1 MSPIRNT
8 YTIPFDPVGNSEGE
22 FATAKESF
30 KCQRFQHHRG
40 SRVTPYPSFINMY
53 QWSERCVTNGGTFE
67 DLMLADMVEANKRW
81 GEVR

>member
-1 MSPIRNT
+1 MSPICNT

-30 KCQRFQHHRG
+30 NRQRFQYWRG
-40 SRVTPYPSFINMY
+40 SRVSPYPTFTSIY
-53 QWSERCVTNGGTFE
+53 QWSERCVADGDTFK

-81 GEVR
+81 GRVG